1 MPSLWSIEDPTAQ
14 LGYRNLKRAEHACER
29 EMRGALDEMWRVFE
43 PYADPDFVPAFA
55 HDPDARFWELFLGY
69 SLLQDGRTL
78 LSAAERWNADGLPD
92 ICVIDGDRRFWIEA
106 IAPGE
111 GADGPDQVVRP
122 VPINEGG
129 GLIAAPERQ
138 VQLRITGA
146 LHTKAEAFRRYTE
159 RGRIAVDD
167 VRLVAIGACRFGA
180 YASDNPPSAL
190 KAVFPIGD
198 EYVRVNH
205 ENFEIV
211 EAGFETSWTIERA
224 NGDIPRTAFLDDEYR
239 QISGLIWSRAGIGN
253 FNRNVRPISIIH
265 NPVSEV
271 RMPKGW
277 SAWDREYVARR
288 QEDGWQVEDIL
299 AEAAGEAPVP

>member
-1 MPSLWSIEDPTAQ
+1 M
-14 LGYRNLKRAEHACER
+14 KRAEFAVER
-29 EMRGALDEMWRVFE
+29 EMRAALDEMWGVFE
-43 PYADPDFVPAFA
+43 PFADNDFIPAFA

-78 LSAAERWNADGLPD
+78 LSAAERGNADGLPD
-92 ICVIDGDRRFWIEA
+92 ICAVDGDKRCWIEA

-111 GADGPDQVVRP
+111 GADGPDQVVGP

-146 LHTKAEAFRRYTE
+146 LHTKAGAFQRYTE

-167 VRLVAIGACRFGA
+167 VRLVAIGACSFGA

-198 EYVRVNH
+198 KYMRVNR

-211 EAGFETSWTIERA
+211 EAGIETSWTIARA
-224 NGDIPRTAFLDDEYR
+224 NAEIPRTAFLGDDYHH
-239 QISGLIWSRAGIGN
+239 ISGLIWSRVGIGN
-253 FNRNVRPISIIH
+253 FNRSVRPISMIH

-271 RMPKGW
+271 PMPEGW
-277 SAWDREYVARR
+277 SAWDRENVARR
-288 QEDGWQVEDIL
+288 QEDGWQIEDTSARRADL
-299 AEAAGEAPVP
+299 